1 MEKFSGERGGEKNKL
16 METEVFSRI
25 CRVLVSEL
33 HTLYADMAFG
43 ATVEEVRSVF
53 KFKDGEKLPASR
65 IVLDKIARIVGE
77 QTISYTIK
85 DLRELYDE
93 LTVGW
98 EKFVAPLEEGN

>member
-1 MEKFSGERGGEKNKL
+1 MEKFLGESSENNKL
-16 METEVFSRI
+16 LETETFSRI

-43 ATVEEVRSVF
+43 ATDVEVRSVF

-65 IVLDKIARIVGE
+65 IVLDKIARIARE
-77 QTISYTIK
+77 QTIPYTVK

-98 EKFVAPLEEGN
+98 EKFVAPLEDGE